1 MTDPNPSP
9 TTRIPTP
16 GSGAEPDAPTDD
28 ATPPAPVEPPP
39 AASQEGATTPHEP
52 PQAPEPA
59 APEPDVRPAETPP
72 PPGPAPT
79 GSWAQPPQPRRDPG
93 RWVSVVVGLVV
104 LAVGLWLFA
113 EVTLGIDLPTI
124 RWSQLLPIILIVI
137 GGWIVLGTMRR
148 GQP

>member
-16 GSGAEPDAPTDD
+16 GSGSEPDAPTDD
-28 ATPPAPVEPPP
+28 ATAPAPSEPPP
-39 AASQEGATTPHEP
+39 PANHEQAAIS
-52 PQAPEPA
+52 PEPA
-59 APEPDVRPAETPP
+59 APPEQPGETPPP
-72 PPGPAPT
+72 PPGPAPAS
-79 GSWAQPPQPRRDPG
+79 SWGQHTQPRRDPG

-113 EVTLGIDLPTI
+113 EVTLGIALPTI
-124 RWSQLLPIILIVI
+124 RWNQLWPVILIVI

-148 GQP
+148 GSR